1 MSNVIV
7 LNDAIFTKLE
17 KNAQKRGVTPEVWIE
32 DAVDKEFKIA
42 HLPRFSD
49 SERTAANE
57 YSKELDRRYAELM
70 KKKRLKKMGLD
81 KK

>member
-7 LNDAIFTKLE
+7 LDDAIFTKLE

-32 DAVDKEFKIA
+32 NVVDKEFEIA
-42 HLPRFSD
+42 NLPRFSKG
-49 SERTAANE
+49 ERTAANE